1 MVAADDQQHEFD
13 HVIVAAPPR
22 PASRLLRDIAPV
34 AAEQLDAIESASTA
48 IVVLGVRCLDIRRDI
63 QTFGFV
69 VPMSENRRILA
80 GSFASHKFAGRAPK
94 DHVLIRVFIGG
105 SMQAPLLNESDD
117 QLVKIAREEL
127 AELIG
132 LEGTPIVTRVVR
144 WNDAMPQYHVGHRQR
159 VEQIEQAIG
168 ELPRLS
174 LVNNALHG
182 VGIAPVI
189 QAADRVAKEVIA
201 SFTRSSDAS
210 RCGSTQA

>member
-1 MVAADDQQHEFD
+1 
-13 HVIVAAPPR
+13 
-22 PASRLLRDIAPV
+22 
-34 AAEQLDAIESASTA
+34 
-48 IVVLGVRCLDIRRDI
+48 LGVRRSDVRRDI

-80 GSFASHKFAGRAPK
+80 GSFASHKFAGRAPE

-105 SMQAPLLNESDD
+105 SMQSQLLDESDD

-159 VEQIEQAIG
+159 VEQIEQAMR
-168 ELPRLS
+168 EVPRLS

-189 QAADRVAKEVIA
+189 QAADRVAKEVVA
-201 SFTRSSDAS
+201 SFTGSSDAS
-210 RCGSTQA
+210 RCDRTQA